1 MEHHDI
7 ERRLDRLEAQVEA
20 GFNKLNED
28 MVSLFRNGP
37 ISRLTERMT
46 VAEAKLLEHEQTAN
60 VLRRV
65 VWTAIATLLVSAASA
80 VAAHL
85 AGVL

>member
-37 ISRLTERMT
+37 ISKLSERMT
-46 VAEAKLLEHEQTAN
+46 VAESKLVEQEQTAN

-65 VWTAIATLLVSAASA
+65 VWTTIGTLLASAATA

-85 AGVL
+85 VGAF